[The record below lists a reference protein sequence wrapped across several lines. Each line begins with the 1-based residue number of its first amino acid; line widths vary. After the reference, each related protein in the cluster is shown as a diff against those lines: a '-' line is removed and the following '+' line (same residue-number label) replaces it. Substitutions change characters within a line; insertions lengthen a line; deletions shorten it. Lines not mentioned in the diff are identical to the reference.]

1 MILAGDIGGTN
12 ARLAL
17 YDDGGKKVIALAT
30 VPTHAHKNLE
40 SAISVFFGKKKPTLT
55 ASTFAVAGPIVHQ
68 RCKMSNLDWV
78 IDGRRLAKTLDLPR
92 VTLINDLVA
101 LAYGALGV
109 PRRKLVPLSKG
120 SPPKTSGATV
130 AVIAAGTGLGEAVLV
145 WDGRHVPC
153 ASEGGHTDFAP
164 RNKLEIELLE
174 FLVKR
179 VGGRVSYERI
189 LSGPGIGNLYDF
201 FRQKKRVAESA
212 ANTNEIESAAD
223 RNATISG
230 LGASGKSH
238 AAVQAVELFCS
249 LYGAEAGNLALKSFA
264 TGGVFVAGKIAGHLA
279 PTLKKGH
286 FMRSFLDKGRMSTV
300 LAKVPVAIVLDSDIG
315 LAGSA
320 RHAAS
325 VRDKTET

>member
-17 YDDGGKKVIALAT
+17 FDDDGKKVIAEAT
-30 VPTHAHKNLE
+30 VPTSAHKNLE
-40 SAISVFFGKKKPTLT
+40 SAISVFFAGKKPKLT
-55 ASTFAVAGPIVHQ
+55 ASTFGVAGPIVGQ
-68 RCKMSNLDWV
+68 RCQMPNLDWV
-78 IDGRRLAKTLDLPR
+78 IDGRRLAKILDLPR
-92 VTLINDLVA
+92 VTLINDLLA

-109 PRRKLVPLSKG
+109 PKNKLVVLTG
-120 SPPKTSGATV
+120 GGPPKTQGATV
-130 AVIAAGTGLGEAVLV
+130 AVIAAGTGLGEAMLV
-145 WDGRHVPC
+145 WDGTHVPC
-153 ASEGGHTDFAP
+153 ATEGGHCDFAP

-201 FRQKKRVAESA
+201 FRQRKRIAESA
-212 ANTNEIESAAD
+212 ANTKKIESAED
-223 RNATISG
+223 RNATISA
-230 LGASGKSH
+230 LGASRKSL
-238 AAVQAVELFCS
+238 AAAQAVQLFAS

-264 TGGVFVAGKIAGHLA
+264 TGGVFVAGKIAGYLA
-279 PTLKKGH
+279 PTLKKSA
-286 FMRSFLDKGRMSTV
+286 FMKSFVDKGRMTP
-300 LAKVPVAIVLDSDIG
+300 LLKNVPVAIVLDSDIG

-325 VRDKTET
+325 LRDKTEP